1 MIDFCRQDP
10 LVGRYL
16 YFINILSIKQSYQSN
31 KNKDIC
37 PLKGSCRQKSIIC
50 QADISHGNV
59 TESYIGCSE
68 TEFKLRYYNHIQSF
82 KNIKKRNATELSKT
96 FWNAKESGLNPTINW
111 KIINQVIPY
120 KPGQKCCNLCL
131 TEKLEIL
138 QAKQPTILNK
148 RSELTGKCRHKNKF
162 KLNKLPT

>member
-1 MIDFCRQDP
+1 MSKKWRERQWKIQAD
-10 LVGRYL
+10 LMTDKKAHMHKNNG
-16 YFINILSIKQSYQSN
+16 NLSI
-31 KNKDIC
+31 
-37 PLKGSCRQKSIIC
+37 
-50 QADISHGNV
+50 
-59 TESYIGCSE
+59 
-68 TEFKLRYYNHIQSF
+68 
-82 KNIKKRNATELSKT
+82 RNPR
-96 FWNAKESGLNPTINW
+96 FWNAKESGLNTTINW

-120 KPGQKCCNLCL
+120 KPGQKCYNLCL

>member
-1 MIDFCRQDP
+1 M
-10 LVGRYL
+10 GNL
-16 YFINILSIKQSYQSN
+16 YWDN
-31 KNKDIC
+31 
-37 PLKGSCRQKSIIC
+37 G
-50 QADISHGNV
+50 
-59 TESYIGCSE
+59 
-68 TEFKLRYYNHIQSF
+68 KLNNRKH
-82 KNIKKRNATELSKT
+82 IKKRNATELSKT

-120 KPGQKCCNLCL
+120 KPRQKCCNLCL

-138 QAKQPTILNK
+138 QAKQLTILNK

>member
-1 MIDFCRQDP
+1 M
-10 LVGRYL
+10 
-16 YFINILSIKQSYQSN
+16 
-31 KNKDIC
+31 
-37 PLKGSCRQKSIIC
+37 
-50 QADISHGNV
+50 
-59 TESYIGCSE
+59 
-68 TEFKLRYYNHIQSF
+68 QSF

-96 FWNAKESGLNPTINW
+96 VWNAKESDINLTINW

-138 QAKQPTILNK
+138 LANQTTTLNK
-148 RSELTGKCRHKNKF
+148 QSELTEKCCQKNKF

>member
-1 MIDFCRQDP
+1 MQEWIDLPRRVLDEK
-10 LVGRYL
+10 
-16 YFINILSIKQSYQSN
+16 NQSN
-31 KNKDIC
+31 LIQN
-37 PLKGSCRQKSIIC
+37 L
-50 QADISHGNV
+50 
-59 TESYIGCSE
+59 
-68 TEFKLRYYNHIQSF
+68 FNHSF

-96 FWNAKESGLNPTINW
+96 FWNAKESGLNPTINR
-111 KIINQVIPY
+111 KIINQVTPY

-131 TEKLEIL
+131 TEKLKIL